1 VHYFI
6 RLFRQFGS
14 ESGLNIQFLD
24 KSIMVGEVLPHTPT
38 FISWPQH
45 FTQITQFTL
54 PYKLKISHFHLF
66 TPFHPTLSR
75 KHSQK
80 NNTCI
85 TEPFFGGKF
94 SDFVFL
100 SLESTSVTG
109 NYWLRSSGFAFG
121 SKKSFFNVWLNR
133 LPLLDWKLF
142 TPSTLIQNKLE
153 NFSLPPLRE
162 PWITFSSPLMLK
174 STLYSL
180 NIF

>member
-6 RLFRQFGS
+6 RLFRRFGS

-24 KSIMVGEVLPHTPT
+24 KSIMVGEVLSHTPT

-45 FTQITQFTL
+45 FTQIAQFTL

-100 SLESTSVTG
+100 SPESTSVTG

-142 TPSTLIQNKLE
+142 TPLPSYSKHIRKLFTPSPKRSLNYIPLPSYVKIYTLISQ
-153 NFSLPPLRE
+153 
-162 PWITFSSPLMLK
+162 
-174 STLYSL
+174 
-180 NIF
+180 